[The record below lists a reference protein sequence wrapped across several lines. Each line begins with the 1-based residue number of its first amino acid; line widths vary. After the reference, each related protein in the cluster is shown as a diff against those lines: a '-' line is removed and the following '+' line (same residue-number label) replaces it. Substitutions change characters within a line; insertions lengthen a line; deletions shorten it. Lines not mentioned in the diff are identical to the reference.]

1 MLKGILSK
9 FSSFALRG
17 IDIEA
22 CKHLPSTCQF
32 VSALNRTYNNMNV
45 IIADFDETITNK
57 DTTCI
62 LGQLP
67 YALNPKLEPGWT
79 HFVDVYYEHYES
91 FQSNIKNR
99 VLPLLP
105 LGKETVITDANFIQ
119 LFHSEI
125 EFQTKK
131 RSLELSSTSEIEAL
145 NIFKGV
151 KHEDV
156 LSFVDKNLRG
166 STSLPRPGFTDFI
179 SLVPQEHFHIVSV
192 GWSPEFIKYII
203 GNERIRPD
211 HIVCNNLISHGNEY
225 TGQFTNKLLTG
236 SDKIKVV
243 EKIVSDYD
251 GKEGGHCLWY
261 VGDSDTDILSVLF
274 PNINGVLLIDPIVE
288 PKKFEK
294 ITVQLLGLPQ
304 NEMDT
309 FAHDLSQG
317 WYACCT
323 KQGGKTVYIVKSWND
338 LKKLIYDQTSN
349 GSQPIQLK
357 ASSV

>member
-9 FSSFALRG
+9 ISAFALRG

-22 CKHLPSTCQF
+22 CEHLSLTCRYVST
-32 VSALNRTYNNMNV
+32 LNRTYSTMKNV

-67 YALNPKLEPGWT
+67 YALNPQMEPEWT
-79 HFVDVYYEHYES
+79 HFVDVYYEHYKN

-105 LGKETVITDANFIQ
+105 LGKETVITDTNFIQ
-119 LFHSEI
+119 LFHSEVD
-125 EFQTKK
+125 FQAKK
-131 RSLELSSTSEIEAL
+131 RSLELSSISEIEAL

-151 KHEDV
+151 RHENV
-156 LSFVDKNLRG
+156 LSFVDTNFRG
-166 STSLPRPGFTDFI
+166 SNSLLRPGFADFI
-179 SLVPQEHFHIVSV
+179 SLVPRENFHIISV
-192 GWSPEFIKYII
+192 GWSPEFIRHVI
-203 GNERIRPD
+203 GNEKIHPD

-225 TGQFTNKLLTG
+225 TGQFTNNPLTG

-243 EKIVSDYD
+243 EKMVSDYD
-251 GKEGGHCLWY
+251 GKEGKHCLWY
-261 VGDSDTDILSVLF
+261 VGDSDTDLLGVLF
-274 PNINGVLLIDPIVE
+274 PNINGVLLIDPIAE
-288 PKKFEK
+288 SKKFEK
-294 ITVQLLGLPQ
+294 MTIQLLGLPQ
-304 NEMDT
+304 NEMDK
-309 FAHDLSQG
+309 FAHDSSRG

-338 LKKLIYDQTSN
+338 LQKLVFGQTS
-349 GSQPIQLK
+349 
-357 ASSV
+357 SVS